1 MTGTKTLLM
10 LATYGLEIVECGGTL
25 AKHARAGDRVYAAVA
40 LARPEYRE
48 QIRRA
53 AAIFNVDVSFLDFQY
68 GEIAADL
75 PSKSKLVQLIRSVRP
90 QIVITQ
96 DPEHSLLDL
105 DPDRREA
112 MTLYLEACA
121 LASRE
126 WKVAECGQPHL
137 VKSVYFMA
145 PEHPN
150 CLIDISEVFP
160 LKEQALA
167 QLQGQLAFTAQ
178 LFCQRVSEEALRS
191 LLPDYDRVKAD
202 PLELGRAL
210 HREMHRAFHLYHG
223 VWSHSHT
230 VLAEPFRCL
239 SPVEL
244 EYLA

>member
-1 MTGTKTLLM
+1 MSKTLLM

-25 AKHARAGDRVYAAVA
+25 AKHSRAGDRVQATVA
-40 LARPEYRE
+40 LARPEYRD

-53 AAIFNVDVSFLDFQY
+53 AAILGVEVSFLDFRY
-68 GEIAADL
+68 GELAADL
-75 PSKSKLVQLIRSVRP
+75 PSKSTLVQLLRAARP
-90 QIVITQ
+90 HIVITQ
-96 DPEHSLLDL
+96 DPEHSLVDL

-112 MTLYLEACA
+112 MTLYLEAIA

-126 WKVAECGQPHL
+126 WRVRECGQPHL

-145 PEHPN
+145 PEHPT
-150 CLIDISEVFP
+150 CLIDISDLFH

-167 QLQGQLAFTAQ
+167 ELHGQLTFTAQ
-178 LFCQRVSEEALRS
+178 LFRQRVSENALRS
-191 LLPDYDRVKAD
+191 LLPDYDRVKEN

-223 VWSHSHT
+223 VWSHSHLA
-230 VLAEPFRCL
+230 LAEPFRCL

-244 EYLA
+244 EYLS